1 MRRLILVAALVGL
14 GLAVSGIAAQVNM
27 GVSEEPTET
36 EVVVYAGRNATLVRQ
51 QRELPLVAGDNTVEF
66 RWRDVTIDPAS
77 ITLDPGPQAEVV
89 SSAFPAGLERVLRF
103 TVRSSEHGVMP
114 ARLSYLATGFDARVV
129 YRAQL
134 ADDGASLDLV
144 GLIELRNSTPDDVER
159 ARLRVVVGDVRF
171 VEDVGAAASR
181 KLIPDP
187 PPPAAPP
194 AEPVTPAVPPKP
206 PNPWELPALGGIPP
220 IPVTAPQAL
229 NTPAGGQYW
238 IYTVRDLQRLVTG
251 ETREF
256 EFLRATAVPVRVVYR
271 VNQWAYGGQPR
282 RVLVVKNDPAL
293 GLGLAPLPGGHVWL
307 VAPGDATAGPLLEGD
322 LGQIAPGQEAE
333 LDTGPSRLVTAKRT
347 LMSYSLASMQYDP
360 TGAIS
365 GYDRL
370 EEYRVELRSMA
381 GGPVA
386 VEVFEDIP
394 GVWTLRTAEAFNKVN
409 DSAVVF
415 PVTLAPGESRTLSF
429 TIVRREGTRV
439 RG

>member
-1 MRRLILVAALVGL
+1 LVGL
-14 GLAVSGIAAQVNM
+14 GLAVSDVAAQVSV
-27 GVSEEPTET
+27 GVSEEPAET

-77 ITLDPGPQAEVV
+77 IALDPGPDAEVV
-89 SSAFPAGLERVLRF
+89 SSVFPAGLDRVLRF
-103 TVRSSEHGVMP
+103 TVRSSRAGVMP

-134 ADDGASLDLV
+134 AADGASIDLV
-144 GLIELRNSTPDDVER
+144 GLIELRNSTPDDIER
-159 ARLRVVVGDVRF
+159 ARLRVVIGDVRF
-171 VEDVGAAASR
+171 VEDVGVAASR

-187 PPPAAPP
+187 PPPAPPP

-220 IPVTAPQAL
+220 IPVAAPQAL

-238 IYTVRDLQRLVTG
+238 IYTVRDVQRLVTG
-251 ETREF
+251 EAREF

-271 VNQWAYGGQPR
+271 INQWAYNGQPR
-282 RVLVVKNDPAL
+282 RVLVVRNDPAL

-307 VAPGDATAGPLLEGD
+307 LAPGDATAGPLLEGD
-322 LGQIAPGQEAE
+322 LAQIAPGQEAE
-333 LDTGPSRLVTAKRT
+333 LDTGPSRLVTARRT
-347 LMSYSLASMQYDP
+347 LMNYSLASLQYDP

-365 GYDRL
+365 GYDRQ
-370 EEYRVELRSMA
+370 EEYRLELRSVS
-381 GGPVA
+381 GSPVA

-394 GVWTLRTAEAFNKVN
+394 GVWTLRTAEAFSKVN
-409 DSAVVF
+409 DSTVVF
-415 PVTLAPGESRTLSF
+415 PVTLAPGELRTLSF